1 MHCVHG
7 VQLLSCQCNKLEAIK
22 VDMGLQLDY
31 AHDFTTKIEK
41 VLDREIKK
49 TVSESN

>member
-1 MHCVHG
+1 MR
-7 VQLLSCQCNKLEAIK
+7 
-22 VDMGLQLDY
+22 LQLDY

-49 TVSESN
+49 TVSESMNPVRQYT